1 MDNTEIRPLLTAF
14 NLDPENDA
22 VKSYF
27 ERDNIWKILDIQ
39 RYEPSHSAFL
49 VWFFSQKISQYPHL
63 MYLLNLLVSKADERI
78 LSNGWNDTED
88 MKAFVNAILTGSY
101 SIKTV
106 SVLPE
111 FVINKLS
118 VIPDSD
124 RLDVFIRCALS
135 IIDNSGN
142 ELEKTLE
149 IVIENKVDSSEGKE
163 KEKEKVK
170 DLSKCPTEYQRL
182 RQTERYYYA
191 CSKEH
196 KNRLKD
202 TVDYQLFVFLTPDGK
217 SCKSENYVLI
227 TYQDLVDYVFEN
239 FLKRKDVEANSR
251 SLIEAYIHNLGNPY
265 NKNNKEIIAMGTE
278 ERNLLVD
285 FYNRNKSLFEATIEA
300 MIQQATNDGDEE
312 SAKEFEKVAIGLKRA
327 GTGSRFYQINGDG
340 RYSMRQVI
348 EEFIKYKLDAGISFN
363 SISPI
368 KGKFMSEYPTGVSI
382 GSGKDAK
389 PYSFNHKG
397 KNYYITTQLRDNE
410 PKDNFRRFR
419 TMVSNA
425 ESGFIITPIVV

>member
-163 KEKEKVK
+163 KEKVK
-170 DLSKCPTEYQRL
+170 DLSKCPNEYQRL

-285 FYNRNKSLFEATIEA
+285 FYNRNKSLFEATIQA

-312 SAKEFEKVAIGLKRA
+312 SAREFEKVAVGLKKA
-327 GTGSRFYQINGDG
+327 GVGRRFYQINGTG
-340 RYSMRQVI
+340 KYSMPKII
-348 EEFIKYKLDAGISFN
+348 EEYIKFKLDSGSSFN

-368 KGKFMSEYPTGVSI
+368 KGKFISEFRDGVSF
-382 GSGKDAK
+382 GSGPDAK
-389 PYSFNHKG
+389 PYSFNYKG
-397 KNYYITTQLRDNE
+397 KDYYVTTQLRDNDV
-410 PKDNFRRFR
+410 KDNFRRFR
-419 TMVSNA
+419 TKVSA
-425 ESGFIITPIVV
+425 DEPHFRITTL

>member
-1 MDNTEIRPLLTAF
+1 MDNSEIRPLLTAF

-22 VKSYF
+22 VKSFF

-78 LSNGWNDTED
+78 LANGWNDTDD

-111 FVINKLS
+111 VVINKLS

-124 RLDVFIRCALS
+124 RLDVFIRCSLS

-142 ELEKTLE
+142 EQEKTLE
-149 IVIENKVDSSEGKE
+149 IVIENKVDSNEG
-163 KEKEKVK
+163 KEKVK
-170 DLSKCPTEYQRL
+170 DLSKCPTDYQSL
-182 RQTERYYYA
+182 QQTERYYYA

-202 TVDYQLFVFLTPDGK
+202 DVDYQFYVFLTPDRK
-217 SCKSENYVLI
+217 PCKSENYVLI
-227 TYQDLVDYVFEN
+227 SYQDLVDYVFEN

-251 SLIEAYIHNLGNPY
+251 SLIEAYLHNLGNPY
-265 NKNNKEIIAMGTE
+265 NKNNKEIIAMDTE
-278 ERNLLVD
+278 ERSLLVD
-285 FYNRNKSLFEATIEA
+285 FYNRNKSLFEATIQA

-348 EEFIKYKLDAGISFN
+348 EEYIKYKLDAGIPFN

-397 KNYYITTQLRDNE
+397 KDYYVTTQLRDNE

-419 TMVSNA
+419 TIVSAA
-425 ESGFIITPIVV
+425 EPGFVITPITV

>member
-1 MDNTEIRPLLTAF
+1 MDNKEIRPLLTAF

-22 VKSYF
+22 VKSFF
-27 ERDNIWKILDIQ
+27 ERDNIWKILDVQ

-63 MYLLNLLVSKADERI
+63 MYLLNLLVSKADEKI
-78 LSNGWNDTED
+78 LSSGWNNTDD

-106 SVLPE
+106 SVTPE
-111 FVINKLS
+111 VVINKLS
-118 VIPDSD
+118 KIPDSD
-124 RLDVFIRCALS
+124 RLDVFISCTIA

-142 ELEKTLE
+142 EHEKTLE

-163 KEKEKVK
+163 KVK
-170 DLSKCPTEYQRL
+170 DLSKCPTKYQRL
-182 RQTERYYYA
+182 QQTERYYFA

-202 TVDYQLFVFLTPDGK
+202 DVDYQFYVFLTPDRK
-217 SCKSENYVLI
+217 PCKSENYVLI
-227 TYQDLVDYVFEN
+227 SYQDLVDYVFEN
-239 FLKRKDVEANSR
+239 FLKRKDIEANSR
-251 SLIEAYIHNLGNPY
+251 SLIEAYLHNLGNPY
-265 NKNNKEIIAMGTE
+265 NKNNKEIIAMDTE

-285 FYNRNKSLFEATIEA
+285 FYNRNKSLFEATIQA

-312 SAKEFEKVAIGLKRA
+312 SAKEFEKVAIGLKKA

-348 EEFIKYKLDAGISFN
+348 EEYIKYKLDAGIPFN

-389 PYSFNHKG
+389 PYSFNYKG
-397 KNYYITTQLRDNE
+397 KDYYVTTQLRDNE

-419 TMVSNA
+419 TIVSAA
-425 ESGFIITPIVV
+425 EPGFNISPIAV